1 MIFIVL
7 FLWYKGIKKRIKKT
21 IVKGNNVL
29 LILNPAENV
38 VKSELLKKNRNN
50 N

>member
-21 IVKGNNVL
+21 IGKGNNVL
-29 LILNPAENV
+29 LILNPTENV
-38 VKSELLKKNRNN
+38 VKSEL
-50 N
+50 